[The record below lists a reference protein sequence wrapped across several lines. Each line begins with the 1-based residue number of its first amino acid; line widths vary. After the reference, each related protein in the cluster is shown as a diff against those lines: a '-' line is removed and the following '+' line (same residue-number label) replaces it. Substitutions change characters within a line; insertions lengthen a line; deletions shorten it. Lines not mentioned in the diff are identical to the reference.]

1 MAKFLLTAN
10 YTQSGM
16 KGLLQEGGSKRREA
30 LTQTIE
36 GVGGK
41 LECLYYAVGDTDL
54 FMIADLPDQETA
66 LAVSMIINSAGV
78 LTLTVTELIEP
89 ESIDVASKKSVP
101 YRVPG
106 S

>member
-16 KGLLQEGGSKRREA
+16 KGLLQEGGSKRRDA
-30 LTQTIE
+30 LRQTID

-41 LECLYYAVGDTDL
+41 LETFYYAVGDTDL
-54 FMIADLPDQETA
+54 FMIAELPDQETA
-66 LAVSMIINSAGV
+66 VAVSMIINSAGV
-78 LTLTVTELIEP
+78 LELSATELIEP
-89 ESIDVASKKSVP
+89 EAVDEAAKKTVP

-106 S
+106 G

>member
-10 YTQSGM
+10 YTQTGM

-30 LTQTIE
+30 LRQTIE
-36 GVGGK
+36 GVGGT
-41 LECLYYAVGDTDL
+41 LESIYYAVGDIDL
-54 FMIADLPDQETA
+54 YMIAELPDQETA

-78 LTLTVTELIEP
+78 LTLNVTELVEP
-89 ESIDVASKKSVP
+89 ESVDTASKKSVP

-106 S
+106 A

>member
-16 KGLLQEGGSKRREA
+16 QGLLQEGGSKRREA

-36 GVGGK
+36 GVGGS
-41 LECLYYAVGDTDL
+41 LESFYYAVGDTDL

-66 LAVSMIINSAGV
+66 VAVSMIINSAGV
-78 LTLTVTELIEP
+78 LELTFTELIEP
-89 ESIDVASKKSVP
+89 ESVDAASRKTVT
-101 YRVPG
+101 YRLPG